1 MMERILYWIMTFGC
15 YLMAGWFCY
24 LVTGF
29 LIEIKD
35 EFRYKAAVILGCML
49 VPNMVM
55 YVGDLANLPPT
66 LAIFFAAVFVG
77 CRGSR
82 WNRLAVSM
90 VICTEG
96 FAFNTLIDQYVWVN
110 VLESAILR
118 LSFWI
123 ALWLLMRRKKSPKE
137 YRLSDSVWKLVT
149 LIAVTPLGIVLSI
162 VLLQSPFELSIS
174 GAVLSNILLLALA
187 SAALFVLMQ
196 FIPVLAQKEQM
207 EEKMRM
213 YEMNRSYYETLE
225 KQQREIRILRHDM
238 ANHLQAISGL
248 SGSRQQEYIEKI
260 TGSFAMSEQ
269 VMFCENRVINSVLNA
284 KRLAAKNGGIEFQ
297 ARVSV
302 PEKLRVD
309 DVDLCALLGNALDNA
324 IEACMKC
331 PEGSRYVNGV
341 IKAEKGILAVRIEN
355 PADGEVHLVNGN
367 LPATTKKASQG
378 HGFGLRSMKEIA
390 ERYGGSLELSISED
404 GAKASLLVWM
414 PVTPYFTE

>member
-1 MMERILYWIMTFGC
+1 
-15 YLMAGWFCY
+15 MAGWFCY
-24 LVTGF
+24 QVTGF
-29 LIEIKD
+29 LIEIRD
-35 EFRYKAAVILGCML
+35 EIRYKAAVVLGCML

-82 WNRLAVSM
+82 WQRLAVSM

-96 FAFNTLIDQYVWVN
+96 FAFNTLIDQYVWVD
-110 VLESAILR
+110 VLESAMLR

-162 VLLQSPFELSIS
+162 VLLQSPFESSIS
-174 GAVLSNILLLALA
+174 GAVMSNILLLVLA

-196 FIPVLAQKEQM
+196 FIPVLARKEQV

-213 YEMNRSYYETLE
+213 YEMNRSYYENLE
-225 KQQREIRILRHDM
+225 KQQQEIRILRHDM
-238 ANHLQAISGL
+238 ANHLQVISGL
-248 SGSRQQEYIEKI
+248 DGERQQEYIEKL

-284 KRLAAKNGGIEFQ
+284 KHSAAKNGGIGFQ
-297 ARVSV
+297 TRVSV
-302 PEKLRVD
+302 PEKLGVD
-309 DVDLCALLGNALDNA
+309 DVDLCALLGNAMDNA
-324 IEACMKC
+324 IEACLKC
-331 PEGSRYVNGV
+331 PEGRRYVNGV
-341 IKAEKGILAVRIEN
+341 IKVEKGIFAVKIEN
-355 PADGEVHLVNGN
+355 SVAEDTIGSGSSLLADG
-367 LPATTKKASQG
+367 LPATTKKASQD

-390 ERYGGSLELSISED
+390 ERYGGSLELSVAED
-404 GAKASLLVWM
+404 GTKAVLLVWLSL
-414 PVTPYFTE
+414 TPADKNASAETFTEKLQ

>member
-355 PADGEVHLVNGN
+355 PADGEVQLVNGN

-390 ERYGGSLELSISED
+390 ERYGGSLELSMSDD
-404 GAKASLLVWM
+404 GTEAVLLVWM